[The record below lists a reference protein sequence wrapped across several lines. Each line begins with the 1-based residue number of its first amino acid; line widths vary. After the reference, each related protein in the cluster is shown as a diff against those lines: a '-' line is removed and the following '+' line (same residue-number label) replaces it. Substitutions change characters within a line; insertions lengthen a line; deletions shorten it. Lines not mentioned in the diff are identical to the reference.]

1 VFVEER
7 PVGGRQVEAV
17 AGIVIGREG
26 CDVVL
31 ADPEVSRRHATVR
44 AFGDGGVAI
53 EDLGSTNGTFV
64 NERRVDGVVALRDG
78 DSVRFGNTVW
88 RLRAPAAPPTIVGG
102 GGAAD
107 AMAARAVV
115 QPGAA
120 GAPAPVAGEPIT
132 ALTTASPQAIGPR
145 GDVPAPPETPPSAI
159 RAVLPTPVAGDAP
172 AFNPPQQR
180 GLSFGRR
187 GSAATRDWATV
198 ACLVF
203 ALAVAV
209 ALVLYFGSQ

>member
-1 VFVEER
+1 VSAPVFVEEQ
-7 PVGGRQVEAV
+7 PVGGRRVEAV
-17 AGIVIGREG
+17 ADVVIGREG

-31 ADPEVSRRHATVR
+31 ADPEVSRRHAAVR

-64 NERRVDGVVALRDG
+64 NERRVEGVVALRDG

-88 RLRAPAAPPTIVGG
+88 RLRAPAAPPTIVAG
-102 GGAAD
+102 
-107 AMAARAVV
+107 
-115 QPGAA
+115 PAA
-120 GAPAPVAGEPIT
+120 GAAVTAARHVVEQAAAAEPIT

-159 RAVLPTPVAGDAP
+159 HAVLRTPPAGEAP
-172 AFNPPQQR
+172 AFSPPQQR
-180 GLSFGRR
+180 GLSFGRG

-198 ACLVF
+198 LCLVF

>member
-1 VFVEER
+1 VSAPVFVEER
-7 PVGGRQVEAV
+7 PVGGRRVEAIADV
-17 AGIVIGREG
+17 VIGREG

-31 ADPEVSRRHATVR
+31 ADPEVSRRHALVR
-44 AFGDGGVAI
+44 VVAGGGVAI

-64 NERRVDGVVALRDG
+64 NERRVEGVVALRDG

-88 RLRAPAAPPTIVGG
+88 RLRAPAAPPTILGG
-102 GGAAD
+102 GGDGAAD
-107 AMAARAVV
+107 ATAARAVV
-115 QPGAA
+115 AAA
-120 GAPAPVAGEPIT
+120 GAPIT
-132 ALTTASPQAIGPR
+132 ELTAASPQAIGPR
-145 GDVPAPPETPPSAI
+145 GDVPAPPERPPSAI
-159 RAVLPTPVAGDAP
+159 HAVLPTPAAGEAP

-180 GLSFGRR
+180 GLAFGRG